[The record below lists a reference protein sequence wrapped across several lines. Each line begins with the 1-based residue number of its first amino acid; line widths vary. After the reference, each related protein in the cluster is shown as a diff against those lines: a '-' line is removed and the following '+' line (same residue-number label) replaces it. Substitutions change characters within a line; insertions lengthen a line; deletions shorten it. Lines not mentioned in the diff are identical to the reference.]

1 MNKINKI
8 LLYGGLEHQDYK
20 ACQPEIAADNHNKVR
35 VYLDMAAG
43 LLFAA
48 TCLSGGMGV
57 LRDKSMFYGAA
68 FIVCAALR
76 MVDMMA
82 AEKEGLFL
90 QWMMY
95 AFAAVLYVLGIVSA
109 ASNTEELSVSFIAF
123 TLAVPL
129 LFVMPPIHHIANIV
143 FFDTIFIV
151 IVAVVESGRTRTV
164 DIVDAV
170 FFGVVSCIIST
181 FTMITMYENAFSK
194 KKLLEIASFDILTG
208 MKNRN
213 AYESERESWVTKCS
227 LSLSCIYV
235 DVNGLHE
242 LNNAKGHEKGDQM
255 LQAVA
260 LEMRQL
266 FGKGSCY
273 RTGGDEF
280 VAFVMDRQDPA
291 VRNTVENLKRIL
303 KTRGYSIAVGVAT
316 QSAGG
321 IDVSDLTK
329 LAEKRMYLAKEE
341 HYRVLNQN
349 GR

>member
-1 MNKINKI
+1 MNQVKKV
-8 LLYGGLEHQDYK
+8 LLYGGLEPQDYRD
-20 ACQPEIAADNHNKVR
+20 CQPEIGEDNHNKVR
-35 VYLDMAAG
+35 VYLTMAAG

-48 TCLSGGMGV
+48 TCLSGGMSV
-57 LRDKSMFYGAA
+57 LREKSMFYGAA

-76 MVDMMA
+76 IVDMVF
-82 AEKEGLFL
+82 AEKGGLYL

-109 ASNTEELSVSFIAF
+109 ATSPEELSVSFIAF

-129 LFVMPPIHHIANIV
+129 LFVMPPIHHIANV
-143 FFDTIFIV
+143 AFFDLIFIV
-151 IVAVVESGRTRTV
+151 MMAVFESGRTMTV
-164 DIVDAV
+164 DIVNAV
-170 FFGVVSCIIST
+170 FFGMVSCIIST
-181 FTMITMYENAFSK
+181 FTMITMYENALSK

-213 AYESERESWVTKCS
+213 AYESERDDWGARCA

-235 DVNGLHE
+235 DANGLHE
-242 LNNAKGHEKGDQM
+242 LNNAEGHEKGDQM
-255 LQAVA
+255 LQIVA

-266 FGKGSCY
+266 FGKENCY

-280 VAFVMDRQDPA
+280 VAFAMDRQDPA
-291 VRNTVENLKRIL
+291 VRNAVEELKQVL

-329 LAEKRMYLAKEE
+329 LAEKRMYLEKEE

>member
-1 MNKINKI
+1 
-8 LLYGGLEHQDYK
+8 
-20 ACQPEIAADNHNKVR
+20 
-35 VYLDMAAG
+35 
-43 LLFAA
+43 
-48 TCLSGGMGV
+48 
-57 LRDKSMFYGAA
+57 
-68 FIVCAALR
+68 
-76 MVDMMA
+76 MMA

-109 ASNTEELSVSFIAF
+109 VSNTEELSVSFIAF

-291 VRNTVENLKRIL
+291 VRNTVEDLKRIL

-341 HYRVLNQN
+341 HYCVLNQN
-349 GR
+349 RR